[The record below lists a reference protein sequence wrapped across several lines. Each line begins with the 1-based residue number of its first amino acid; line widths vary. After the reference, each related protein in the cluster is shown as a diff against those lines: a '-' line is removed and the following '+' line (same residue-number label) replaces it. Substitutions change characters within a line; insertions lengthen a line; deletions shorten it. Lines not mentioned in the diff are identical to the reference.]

1 MTLFAVRVDQLG
13 HQAGIDV
20 GWAPV
25 NPRLNR
31 EGNRKQV
38 VKLIRK
44 AYTKP
49 PSWKGPIR
57 HLPLEL

>member
-1 MTLFAVRVDQLG
+1 MALFAVRVDQLG

-20 GWAPV
+20 VWVPV

-31 EGNRKQV
+31 EGNRKRV
-38 VKLIRK
+38 AKLIRK

-49 PSWKGPIR
+49 ILGR
-57 HLPLEL
+57 AH